1 MSEEAGRV
9 GDDEEEEAYKVKL
22 TIAVQVVRLE
32 APLHLGLS
40 DGVTCHP

>member
-1 MSEEAGRV
+1 VSEEAGHSV
-9 GDDEEEEAYKVKL
+9 HEEEEEAYKVKL

-40 DGVTCHP
+40 DGVTCHS